1 VSGSLRNCLPPGRM
15 LRTTRVAL
23 AMPLA
28 LSLYWS
34 TVYRPIQRHDRG
46 LVFGSERLLLLLL
59 IFIAARLT

>member
-1 VSGSLRNCLPPGRM
+1 M